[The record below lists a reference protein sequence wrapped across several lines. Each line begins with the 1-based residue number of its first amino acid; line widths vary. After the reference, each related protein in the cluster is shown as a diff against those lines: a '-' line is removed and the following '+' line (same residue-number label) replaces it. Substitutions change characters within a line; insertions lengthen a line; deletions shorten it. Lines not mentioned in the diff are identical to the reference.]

1 MNRTDIINTNER
13 FLNNSDQAADENAEY
28 KPENETLENLY
39 LNHLKID
46 SLYEYLEFL
55 KQYDEELEK
64 Q

>member
-1 MNRTDIINTNER
+1 MNRTDIIKTNER
-13 FLNNSDQAADENAEY
+13 SNNYTNHASDQKVEDDE
-28 KPENETLENLY
+28 TMENLY
-39 LNHLKID
+39 LINSQIIN